1 MKTKAV
7 RRRCPPIVGRSKVPG
22 NGCQRRRDESAIIG
36 PTHFYGVVIDGIDA
50 IETETNTD
58 EDEHGPFSLELTA
71 KLMM

>member
-1 MKTKAV
+1 M
-7 RRRCPPIVGRSKVPG
+7 PG

-58 EDEHGPFSLELTA
+58 EDEHGPSAFVYAVTVRASRQPRWTPHKRLTG
-71 KLMM
+71 